1 MAHCHAQGSLPS
13 QLDQER
19 VRALRDRIQSDKR
32 QLQKLESKIRKHE
45 LLYETRTSHPVA
57 PPPRHGLEST
67 VIRDNPI
74 FNDHVYDAMDAYMHD
89 EPHKSR
95 RNVQSLYR
103 ECQRRI
109 QAAESLLEQASAEVC
124 HPSTIIIIW
133 VLCSVFYI
141 RIILQQSIRKEIA
154 SLREC
159 IELCLEEIQ
168 QRHEADTKLSGMF
181 VSLFVW

>member
-124 HPSTIIIIW
+124 HHHHHM
-133 VLCSVFYI
+133 SVMFCFLHTYHTAAKY
-141 RIILQQSIRKEIA
+141 SEGD
-154 SLREC
+154 
-159 IELCLEEIQ
+159 CLSE
-168 QRHEADTKLSGMF
+168 RMY
-181 VSLFVW
+181 